1 MIIDNNAADAPATS
15 SSTLEEQHKTL
26 RRLRSEIL
34 VRNRPLLQ
42 KGPGPIRV
50 MARLVAE
57 LEQECR
63 RHNID
68 EEIMA
73 SEIVNRTI
81 GDVNLRQ
88 VTECEGEPGGPG
100 DYRRLADDLGIAL
113 PGEDLHG
120 YTASGEAYLWLR
132 EQMMEC
138 ERLLLKHGY
147 DPRIYDIYGVGN
159 LVLRSW
165 LA

>member
-1 MIIDNNAADAPATS
+1 MIIHNNAADAPATS

-68 EEIMA
+68 EEIIA
-73 SEIVNRTI
+73 SEIQETT
-81 GDVNLRQ
+81 GDLPMILASHYPAKICMAIRPRV
-88 VTECEGEPGGPG
+88 
-100 DYRRLADDLGIAL
+100 RRISGC
-113 PGEDLHG
+113 
-120 YTASGEAYLWLR
+120 ASR
-132 EQMMEC
+132 
-138 ERLLLKHGY
+138 
-147 DPRIYDIYGVGN
+147 
-159 LVLRSW
+159 
-165 LA
+165 